1 MRGIVD
7 TNPDFRVLPLAMAGG
22 ILEVIQFE
30 SLLCAG
36 EQLSVPAILAVAVAL
51 GPPVGLVM
59 LYVGAWLVEMSCRLL
74 RGQADSK
81 EVRSAL
87 AWSSVPLLAT
97 IPIWIIR
104 VALLRREL
112 FTLEKPSFF
121 ANPMLAYVVAA
132 TFIPEL
138 VLQVWWLVITVKAL
152 GEVQRFSAWRA
163 LNSLLLLTA
172 PPVLLVVILV
182 IAAYFLLTNLL
193 Y

>member
-7 TNPDFRVLPLAMAGG
+7 TNPAFRVLPIAMAGG
-22 ILEVIQFE
+22 VLETIQFE
-30 SLLCAG
+30 SVLGAG
-36 EQLSVPAILAVAVAL
+36 EQLSISAIVVVGVVL
-51 GPPVGLVM
+51 GPPVGWIL
-59 LYVGAWLVEMSCRLL
+59 LYAGAWLVEMSCRLL
-74 RGQADSK
+74 RGQADSR
-81 EVRSAL
+81 EVRAAL

-104 VALLRREL
+104 AVLLGREL
-112 FTLEKPSFF
+112 FTFAKPSLL
-121 ANPMLAYVVAA
+121 ANPTLAYILIA

-138 VLQVWWLVITVKAL
+138 LLQIWWLVITVKAL

-172 PPVLLVVILV
+172 PPVLLVVILL
-182 IAAYFLLTNLL
+182 IAAYFLLKNLL

>member
-81 EVRSAL
+81 EV
-87 AWSSVPLLAT
+87 LAT